1 MRKVFASMTAVS
13 MAAAV
18 MLAGCGSN
26 SSDKKTTTAAST
38 KATEAATEKKTEAAT
53 EKKTEAATEK
63 KTEAA
68 TEKETEKVSSEEA
81 SSEEVSSEKASSEEV
96 SSEKASSEEASSE
109 AASKET
115 EAKADENAK
124 VRVID
129 IELTSEQYAFG
140 VDKEQPEL
148 LEKTN
153 EFIAKIMEDGTFD
166 EICNHYFGDGE
177 PVMVKSAEYD
187 ESKDQLV
194 VATNAGFEPFEYMKG
209 EDYCGIDMEMAALL
223 ADYLGKELVIQNMD
237 FDAVC
242 LAVGQQ
248 KCDIAMAGL
257 TITESRKDQVTFTD
271 SYYNASQKL
280 IVAADDTTF
289 DACKTKEDVEAI
301 FKTFDSKTKVGAQ
314 NGTTAQFY
322 VEGSEDLDFA
332 GFDMTLVGYKNG
344 SLAVQDLLNGNLDYV
359 IIDAAPAESITA
371 AINSL

>member
-18 MLAGCGSN
+18 MLAGCSSN

-53 EKKTEAATEK
+53 EKETEK
-63 KTEAA
+63 VSS
-68 TEKETEKVSSEEA
+68 EKVSSEEA
-81 SSEEVSSEKASSEEV
+81 SSEEVSSEKASSEG
-96 SSEKASSEEASSE
+96 ASSE

-129 IELTSEQYAFG
+129 IDLTSEQYAFG

-257 TITESRKDQVTFTD
+257 TVTESRKDQVTFTD

>member
-1 MRKVFASMTAVS
+1 MRKIFASMTAVS

-53 EKKTEAATEK
+53 EK
-63 KTEAA
+63 
-68 TEKETEKVSSEEA
+68 ETEKVSSKEA
-81 SSEEVSSEKASSEEV
+81 SSEEVSSEKA
-96 SSEKASSEEASSE
+96 SEEASSE

-129 IELTSEQYAFG
+129 IDLTSEQYAFG

-209 EDYCGIDMEMAALL
+209 EDYCGIDMEM
-223 ADYLGKELVIQNMD
+223 YCYRI
-237 FDAVC
+237 
-242 LAVGQQ
+242 
-248 KCDIAMAGL
+248 
-257 TITESRKDQVTFTD
+257 
-271 SYYNASQKL
+271 SYS
-280 IVAADDTTF
+280 
-289 DACKTKEDVEAI
+289 
-301 FKTFDSKTKVGAQ
+301 
-314 NGTTAQFY
+314 
-322 VEGSEDLDFA
+322 
-332 GFDMTLVGYKNG
+332 
-344 SLAVQDLLNGNLDYV
+344 
-359 IIDAAPAESITA
+359 
-371 AINSL
+371 

>member
-1 MRKVFASMTAVS
+1 
-13 MAAAV
+13 
-18 MLAGCGSN
+18 
-26 SSDKKTTTAAST
+26 
-38 KATEAATEKKTEAAT
+38 
-53 EKKTEAATEK
+53 
-63 KTEAA
+63 
-68 TEKETEKVSSEEA
+68 
-81 SSEEVSSEKASSEEV
+81 
-96 SSEKASSEEASSE
+96 
-109 AASKET
+109 
-115 EAKADENAK
+115 
-124 VRVID
+124 
-129 IELTSEQYAFG
+129 
-140 VDKEQPEL
+140 
-148 LEKTN
+148 
-153 EFIAKIMEDGTFD
+153 MEDGTFD

-209 EDYCGIDMEMAALL
+209 EVYCGMDMEMAALL
-223 ADYLGKELVIQNMD
+223 AYYFGKELVIQNMD

-257 TITESRKDQVTFTD
+257 TITDSRKDQVTFTD

>member
-38 KATEAATEKKTEAAT
+38 KATEAATEKKTE
-53 EKKTEAATEK
+53 
-63 KTEAA
+63 
-68 TEKETEKVSSEEA
+68 KETEKATEKASEEVSSEEA
-81 SSEEVSSEKASSEEV
+81 SSEEVSSENASSEG
-96 SSEKASSEEASSE
+96 EASSE
-109 AASKET
+109 ASSKEDA
-115 EAKADENAK
+115 AKVDENAK

-129 IELTSEQYAFG
+129 INLTSEEYAFG

-257 TITESRKDQVTFTD
+257 TITDSRKDQVTFTD

-322 VEGSEDLDFA
+322 VEGSADLDFA
-332 GFDMTLVGYKNG
+332 GFDMTLVGYKNA

-359 IIDAAPAESITA
+359 MVDAAPAASITA

>member
-26 SSDKKTTTAAST
+26 NSDKKTTTAAST
-38 KATEAATEKKTEAAT
+38 EKATEATTEKKTEAAT
-53 EKKTEAATEK
+53 EKASTEAAS
-63 KTEAA
+63 TEA
-68 TEKETEKVSSEEA
+68 ETEKASTEAA
-81 SSEEVSSEKASSEEV
+81 SSEEVSSENV
-96 SSEKASSEEASSE
+96 SEEASSE
-109 AASKET
+109 ASTKAAA
-115 EAKADENAK
+115 AKADDENAK

-129 IELTSEQYAFG
+129 IDLTSEQYAFG
-140 VDKEQPEL
+140 VNKDETDL

-166 EICNHYFGDGE
+166 EICDHYFGDGE

-194 VATNAGFEPFEYMKG
+194 VATNAGFEPFEFMKG

-242 LAVGQQ
+242 LSVGQG

-289 DACKTKEDVEAI
+289 DECKTAEDVEAI
-301 FKTFDSKTKVGAQ
+301 LKTFDSKTKVGVQ
-314 NGTTAQFY
+314 NGTTGQFY
-322 VEGSEDLDFA
+322 VQGSEDLGFE
-332 GFDMTLVGYKNG
+332 GFDMTLTGYKNG

-359 IIDAAPAESITA
+359 IIDAAPAASITA

>member
-26 SSDKKTTTAAST
+26 SSDKKTTTAAVT
-38 KATEAATEKKTEAAT
+38 KTTEAVT

-81 SSEEVSSEKASSEEV
+81 SSEKVSSENT
-96 SSEKASSEEASSE
+96 SSE
-109 AASKET
+109 AASSKEDT
-115 EAKADENAK
+115 AKADDENAK

-129 IELTSEQYAFG
+129 IDLTSEQYAFG
-140 VDKEQPEL
+140 VDKDEPEL

-153 EFIAKIMEDGTFD
+153 EFIAKIMKDGTFD

-194 VATNAGFEPFEYMKG
+194 VATNAGFEPFEFMKG
-209 EDYCGIDMEMAALL
+209 EDYCGIDMEMAAML

-242 LAVGQQ
+242 LSVGQH

-257 TITESRKDQVTFTD
+257 TITESRKDQVAFTD

-289 DACKTKEDVEAI
+289 DNCKTAADVEAI
-301 FKTFDSKTKVGAQ
+301 LKTFDSKTKVGVQ
-314 NGTTAQFY
+314 NGTTGQFY
-322 VEGSEDLDFA
+322 VQGSEDLGFE
-332 GFDMTLVGYKNG
+332 GFDMTLTGYKNG

-359 IIDAAPAESITA
+359 IIDAAPAASITA
-371 AINSL
+371 AINALQ

>member
-53 EKKTEAATEK
+53 EK
-63 KTEAA
+63 
-68 TEKETEKVSSEEA
+68 ETEKVSSEE
-81 SSEEVSSEKASSEEV
+81 ASSEEV

-129 IELTSEQYAFG
+129 IDLTSEQYAFG

-257 TITESRKDQVTFTD
+257 TITDSRKDQVTFTD
-271 SYYNASQKL
+271 SYYNA
-280 IVAADDTTF
+280 
-289 DACKTKEDVEAI
+289 
-301 FKTFDSKTKVGAQ
+301 
-314 NGTTAQFY
+314 
-322 VEGSEDLDFA
+322 
-332 GFDMTLVGYKNG
+332 
-344 SLAVQDLLNGNLDYV
+344 
-359 IIDAAPAESITA
+359 
-371 AINSL
+371 

>member
-1 MRKVFASMTAVS
+1 MKKAIALCLTAA
-13 MAAAV
+13 MAAS
-18 MLAGCGSN
+18 LLTGCGS
-26 SSDKKTTTAAST
+26 KTTETTAAAENKT
-38 KATEAATEKKTEAAT
+38 ETTAGAAAEEKKDEAAGVV
-53 EKKTEAATEK
+53 
-63 KTEAA
+63 
-68 TEKETEKVSSEEA
+68 KV
-81 SSEEVSSEKASSEEV
+81 
-96 SSEKASSEEASSE
+96 
-109 AASKET
+109 
-115 EAKADENAK
+115 
-124 VRVID
+124 
-129 IELTSEQYAFG
+129 IEYDLTDEQYAFG

-322 VEGSEDLDFA
+322 VEGSADLDFA

>member
-38 KATEAATEKKTEAAT
+38 KATEAATEKKTE
-53 EKKTEAATEK
+53 
-63 KTEAA
+63 
-68 TEKETEKVSSEEA
+68 KETEKATEKASEEVSSEEA
-81 SSEEVSSEKASSEEV
+81 SSEEVSSENASSEG
-96 SSEKASSEEASSE
+96 EASSE
-109 AASKET
+109 ASSKEDA
-115 EAKADENAK
+115 AKVDENAK

-129 IELTSEQYAFG
+129 INLTSEEYAFG

-257 TITESRKDQVTFTD
+257 TITDSRKDQVTFTD

-322 VEGSEDLDFA
+322 VEGSADLDFA
-332 GFDMTLVGYKNG
+332 GFDMTLVGYKNA

-359 IIDAAPAESITA
+359 MVDAAPADSITA

>member
-38 KATEAATEKKTEAAT
+38 KTTEAATEKAT

-81 SSEEVSSEKASSEEV
+81 SSEEVSSENT
-96 SSEKASSEEASSE
+96 SSE
-109 AASKET
+109 AASSEASSKEDT
-115 EAKADENAK
+115 AKEVDEIAK

-129 IELTSEQYAFG
+129 INLTDEQYAFG
-140 VDKEQPEL
+140 VDKDEPEL

-166 EICNHYFGDGE
+166 EICDHYFGDGE

-194 VATNAGFEPFEYMKG
+194 VATNAGFEPFEFMKG
-209 EDYCGIDMEMAALL
+209 EDYCGIDMEMAAML

-242 LAVGQQ
+242 LSVGQH

-257 TITESRKDQVTFTD
+257 TITESRKDQVAFTD

-289 DACKTKEDVEAI
+289 DDCKTAEDVEAI
-301 FKTFDSKTKVGAQ
+301 LKTFDSKTKVGAQ
-314 NGTTAQFY
+314 NGTTGQFY
-322 VEGSEDLDFA
+322 VQGSEDLGFE
-332 GFDMTLVGYKNG
+332 GFDMTLTGYKNG

-359 IIDAAPAESITA
+359 IIDAAPAASITA
-371 AINSL
+371 AINALQ